1 MTANRLT
8 QVLTTPEKKP
18 IYDRILAADL
28 DDDQTYV
35 AELLLAMAGTAD
47 RLVRLSNWVAVEM
60 FELAIS
66 EWRAVLDALVAKDL
80 VTVDWDDT
88 RTRSAITFTEA
99 NHD

>member
-8 QVLTTPEKKP
+8 QVLTTPDKKP
-18 IYDRILAADL
+18 IYDLILAADL

-35 AELLLAMAGTAD
+35 AELLLAMAGAD

-80 VTVDWDDT
+80 VTVDWDNTNT
-88 RTRSAITFTEA
+88 RAAITFTEA

>member
-18 IYDRILAADL
+18 VYDRILAADL

-35 AELLLAMAGTAD
+35 AELLLAMANRGRQVT
-47 RLVRLSNWVAVEM
+47 LSNWVAVEM
-60 FELAIS
+60 LELAIS

-88 RTRSAITFTEA
+88 NTRAAITFTEDS
-99 NHD
+99 ND